1 MTALLLLACNDG
13 PSTLEVTWEVPE
25 REMLLGLDIP
35 RTQDGAYIIGPDQV
49 ADPADRTP
57 LSAAAEC
64 GAAVLACYEPAQGR
78 DIEAC
83 LGAVPTCDTD
93 TPWHGE
99 QPLCCAATCSDAFEE
114 GVQAGLEQEQ
124 AMVEAL
130 FGEASCAPGLA
141 DWRGDS

>member
-1 MTALLLLACNDG
+1 MIALLLLACNDG

-64 GAAVLACYEPAQGR
+64 GAAVLACYEPAEGR

-93 TPWHGE
+93 TPLAGRAA
-99 QPLCCAATCSDAFEE
+99 PLLCRDLL
-114 GVQAGLEQEQ
+114 GGRRGGRAGR
-124 AMVEAL
+124 
-130 FGEASCAPGLA
+130 PGARAGPGGGAVRRSHLRSGPGRLA
-141 DWRGDS
+141 G